1 MEVLQDKSYKETT
14 LLSRYNS
21 IPYYYHSIDDK
32 YISGTTHYL
41 KDTTLYT
48 LHTIKRGD
56 TYDTLALNYYK
67 NPTLY
72 WVICSY
78 NHIQDPFEPLIE
90 GQKIKIPSLS
100 NIEFD
105 ID

>member
-1 MEVLQDKSYKETT
+1 MDTLENKSYKETT
-14 LLSRYNS
+14 LLSRYNN
-21 IPYYYHSIDDK
+21 IPYYYHRLDDK
-32 YISGTTHYL
+32 YISGTTYYL

-48 LHTIKRGD
+48 LHVIKQGD
-56 TYDTLALNYYK
+56 TFDTLALRYYK

-78 NHIQDPFEPLIE
+78 NHIQDPFEPLVA
-90 GQKIKIPSLS
+90 GQTIKIPTLS

-105 ID
+105 VD